1 MMSAPRTPFNTLPA
15 PTQAG
20 ILCNDPRF
28 QQFVG
33 TRTIKSGVTVSASC
47 CAEYIR
53 TICKVPSRAHLR
65 TNQTAAAEFQ
75 KLRTE
80 FDAWTGKIAHPNG
93 R

>member
-1 MMSAPRTPFNTLPA
+1 MNAPLNQRFDDLDPA
-15 PTQAG
+15 QQAG

-33 TRTIKSGVTVSASC
+33 TRTIKSGVTVTSSG

-53 TICKVPSRAHLR
+53 TICKVTSRRQLTHNPDAKTR
-65 TNQTAAAEFQ
+65 FQ
-75 KLRTE
+75 SLRTE
-80 FDAWTGKIAHPNG
+80 FDAWTGKITTP